1 MSNLLGKVGS
11 AFRDLSRDVKQDV
24 GAVEK
29 KARNAVARLEGGVDV
44 SMGPL
49 GKAPA
54 LKRPLVMITGL
65 TMQASSFD
73 PMARHLAGNPANGKV
88 AVYVVQDG
96 KFHAGGVGGKVM
108 DAAAVRQSKLFEVQ
122 YPDVKA
128 APSVKAPQIAQAMR
142 AITAAT
148 GQHDVDVVCHS
159 AGCTDFRLYLDGRKG
174 SDRLIGI
181 SRAIFIGPASHGTE
195 MGNLGNAIGAP
206 LGLKKAGAELAV
218 GSPLINGL
226 NSRWNRQSEQ
236 VKGGVTIIGLQ
247 GAPTATPNGI
257 QDGDGYM
264 AAASVGMPGAKQILL
279 RGIDPTPLMHLWEVH
294 YSGVINAIDQTLG
307 ATS

>member
-1 MSNLLGKVGS
+1 
-11 AFRDLSRDVKQDV
+11 
-24 GAVEK
+24 
-29 KARNAVARLEGGVDV
+29 
-44 SMGPL
+44 
-49 GKAPA
+49 
-54 LKRPLVMITGL
+54 
-65 TMQASSFD
+65 
-73 PMARHLAGNPANGKV
+73 
-88 AVYVVQDG
+88 
-96 KFHAGGVGGKVM
+96 
-108 DAAAVRQSKLFEVQ
+108 
-122 YPDVKA
+122 
-128 APSVKAPQIAQAMR
+128 
-142 AITAAT
+142 
-148 GQHDVDVVCHS
+148 VVCHS